1 MLVLAGKKDEASQLL
16 TDITSKDTPHTR
28 PYFVAL
34 AYTALGDPD
43 GAFAALDRSLNEQ
56 DNWIAWMKVDP
67 RLDPLRGDAR
77 FDEIL
82 VKGNFK

>member
-1 MLVLAGKKDEASQLL
+1 
-16 TDITSKDTPHTR
+16 
-28 PYFVAL
+28 
-34 AYTALGDPD
+34 
-43 GAFAALDRSLNEQ
+43 
-56 DNWIAWMKVDP
+56 MKVDP